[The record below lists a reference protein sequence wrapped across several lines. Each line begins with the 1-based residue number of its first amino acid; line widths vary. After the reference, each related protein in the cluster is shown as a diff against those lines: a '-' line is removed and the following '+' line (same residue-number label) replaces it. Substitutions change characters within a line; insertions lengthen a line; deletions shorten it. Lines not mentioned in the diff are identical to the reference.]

1 MKSKV
6 PKEITDD
13 IVAAYDAFLKKV
25 YQILIDGGMNQAEI
39 DRLLSDQKIFLDV
52 GDRLI
57 DIMASKEKNRSE
69 TMCSFRFKEKLK
81 V

>member
-1 MKSKV
+1 MKSQL

-13 IVAAYDAFLKKV
+13 IVAAYDDFLKKV
-25 YQILIDGGMNQAEI
+25 YRILIDGGMNQAEI
-39 DRLLSDQKIFLDV
+39 DRLLSDKKMFLDI

-57 DIMASKEKNRSE
+57 DIMAVKEKKRSE